1 MLRPSTIPRALNL
14 AAVAVATALLA
25 ACNLHFGTGIEVHDT
40 WTRSYTV
47 KSGVVLDINE
57 TNGLVQVDAGD
68 GDAIVVNAT
77 RFAKGPTE
85 DAAKA
90 MLSEF
95 TIAESVSPDR
105 VALDGTPKGNL
116 GFGRSQHVDYRITVP
131 RATAVTIRSTNSE
144 IHVTGTAGVLHV
156 ESTNG
161 EVTGTALGNGADIR
175 LINGTIHLD
184 LAKLGDAGVK
194 CKTTNGEIVVTVPA
208 DTKAAIAASLI
219 NGEIRTEK
227 LSVAVREQTG
237 RSLTGTIGGGGP
249 DIRLD
254 AVNAEIRIVGK

>member
-1 MLRPSTIPRALNL
+1 
-14 AAVAVATALLA
+14 
-25 ACNLHFGTGIEVHDT
+25 
-40 WTRSYTV
+40 
-47 KSGVVLDINE
+47 
-57 TNGLVQVDAGD
+57 
-68 GDAIVVNAT
+68 VNAT

-175 LINGTIHLD
+175 LVNGTIHLD

-208 DTKAAIAASLI
+208 DTRGRDRSEPDQR
-219 NGEIRTEK
+219 GHSHRE
-227 LSVAVREQTG
+227 AVGRGPRADGPFPHRHNRRRRAGYSARCGKRRDKNCREVTSG
-237 RSLTGTIGGGGP
+237 SCESAR
-249 DIRLD
+249 
-254 AVNAEIRIVGK
+254 